1 MPITTYLDIAVTKVT
16 EQFAQSHNI
25 DFESCQFRQAQR
37 DLKKSFE
44 EFHTR
49 LRKLSQ
55 ICEFDNADKKIKRQ
69 IISECLSL

>member
-1 MPITTYLDIAVTKVT
+1 MTTDLDIAVTKMT

-25 DFESCQFRQAQR
+25 GFEIQR
-37 DLKKSFE
+37 NLKKTFV

-55 ICEFDNADKKIKRQ
+55 ICEFDNADEEIKLQ
-69 IISECLSL
+69 IISGCLSL